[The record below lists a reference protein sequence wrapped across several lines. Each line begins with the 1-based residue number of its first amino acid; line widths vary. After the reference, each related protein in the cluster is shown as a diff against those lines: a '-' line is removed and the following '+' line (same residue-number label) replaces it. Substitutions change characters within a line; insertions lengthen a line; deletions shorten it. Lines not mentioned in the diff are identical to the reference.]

1 LPAPRRLVYFHYR
14 KDSLTHARKHTHTPK
29 LTGYELQRRERER
42 EGETGRE
49 RQRDGSKNESFQE
62 PQKHNEPNARAAR
75 IVLAPRRRNRSFLIS
90 CHGEGKG
97 ESSAANSA
105 PCQANTRR
113 GEANEVYKMY
123 VTVARL
129 EHEVCA
135 KLYFYYMPPPHFLST
150 PTLSTRPCS
159 FFVPPYHTLS
169 CPFSPVHLAQN
180 AQGHLPKTST
190 SPKTNGYTW
199 KNHRNEICK
208 TAFSQKCNIFSQNDH
223 KTKKIT
229 VLSS

>member
-1 LPAPRRLVYFHYR
+1 MPAPRRLVYFHYR

-135 KLYFYYMPPPHFLST
+135 KLYFYYMPPP
-150 PTLSTRPCS
+150 
-159 FFVPPYHTLS
+159 
-169 CPFSPVHLAQN
+169 PFPVHAHPFHTTMLLLRPSIPHLIMPLFACAFGTKCSRTLAQN
-180 AQGHLPKTST
+180 
-190 SPKTNGYTW
+190 
-199 KNHRNEICK
+199 
-208 TAFSQKCNIFSQNDH
+208 
-223 KTKKIT
+223 
-229 VLSS
+229 